1 MLRGQILVCL
11 RYPQS
16 TRLEMIIDNVRVTF
30 GSEMK
35 TEWTFGSDLPGTA
48 GPDKLCDGDS
58 IGSRKR
64 AGEVHQAWR

>member
-1 MLRGQILVCL
+1 
-11 RYPQS
+11 
-16 TRLEMIIDNVRVTF
+16 
-30 GSEMK
+30 MK

-64 AGEVHQAWR
+64 AGEVHQGWR